1 MGANPLPGKID
12 ELFTLAEDMAD
23 GLHTHEVAVGIK
35 QNLEA
40 AMRAALTD
48 CQTKEDTFK
57 TAWATK
63 KGKTKDQTIADSNG
77 KAFIGKARN
86 VLVPYLGVTW
96 SDDWA
101 PTGFPNQSTGV
112 PSTLAERQALLLSL
126 KAYFTANAAKENAPL
141 GVTAANADTLFTA
154 LSDARSAV
162 NQALTDFNQKKAA
175 RDASETALRKRMR
188 GLVEEL
194 TQLLDALDPRW
205 YAFGLVPPG
214 SEDTPDQPTG
224 LVLTAGPPGTVY
236 ADWADAPRATG
247 YRVETQIVGV
257 DPDFQLFMSVTD
269 SDATLTGLPSGATLK
284 VRLIATNDQG
294 DESPPSEVKQI
305 VVP

>member
-1 MGANPLPGKID
+1 MGANLLPKSLD

-23 GLHTHEVAVGIK
+23 GLHTHEVAVGVK

-40 AMRAALTD
+40 AVRAALTD
-48 CQTKEDTFK
+48 CQTRQ
-57 TAWATK
+57 TAFITSKGTK
-63 KGKTKDQTIADSNG
+63 KGKTNDQTIADSNA

-101 PTGFPNQSTGV
+101 PTGFPNQSTAV
-112 PSTLAERQALLLSL
+112 PPTLAERQALLTSL
-126 KAYFTANAAKENAPL
+126 QAYFTANAAKENAPL
-141 GVTAANADTLFTA
+141 GVTAANAGTLFTA

-162 NQALTDFNQKKAA
+162 NQALTDFNQKKTD
-175 RDASETALRKRMR
+175 RDTSERALRKRMR
-188 GLVEEL
+188 GLIEEL
-194 TQLLDALDPRW
+194 TQLLDELDPRW

-214 SEDTPDQPTG
+214 APDTPDQPTG
-224 LVLTAGPPGTVY
+224 LVLSAGPPGTVY

-247 YRVETQIVGV
+247 YRVETQLVGV
-257 DPDFQLFMSVTD
+257 DPDFQLFTSVSD
-269 SDATLTGLPSGATLK
+269 SDATLTGLPSGATLN

-294 DESPPSEVKQI
+294 DASPPSDVAQI

>member
-1 MGANPLPGKID
+1 MGANTLPGKIE

-40 AMRAALTD
+40 AERAALTD
-48 CQTKEDTFK
+48 CQTKQ
-57 TAWATK
+57 TAFITAKATK
-63 KGKTKDQTIADSNG
+63 KGKTTDQTVADSNA

-86 VLVPYLGVTW
+86 VLVPFLGVTW
-96 SDDWA
+96 SEDWS
-101 PTGFPNQSTGV
+101 PTGFPNQSTAV
-112 PSTLAERQALLLSL
+112 PPTLAERQALLPSL
-126 KAYFTANAAKENAPL
+126 QAYFTANVARENAPL
-141 GVTAANADTLFTA
+141 GVTAVSAGTLFTA

-175 RDASETALRKRMR
+175 RDASEVALRKRMR
-188 GLVEEL
+188 GLIEEL
-194 TQLLDALDPRW
+194 AQLLDELDPRW

-214 SEDTPDQPTG
+214 ADDTPDQPTG
-224 LVLTAGPPGTVY
+224 LVLTAGPSGTVY
-236 ADWADAPRATG
+236 ADWADASRATG

-257 DPDFQLFMSVTD
+257 DPAFHLFLSVSD

-284 VRLIATNDQG
+284 VRIIATNDQG
-294 DESPPSEVKQI
+294 DQSPPSDVAQI